1 MDKILD
7 AIGNII
13 EQATEPERIEK
24 LLELAVR
31 VMEAYAG
38 IKGLK

>member
-31 VMEAYAG
+31 VAEAYVR

>member
-24 LLELAVR
+24 LLELVVR
-31 VMEAYAG
+31 VAEAYVR